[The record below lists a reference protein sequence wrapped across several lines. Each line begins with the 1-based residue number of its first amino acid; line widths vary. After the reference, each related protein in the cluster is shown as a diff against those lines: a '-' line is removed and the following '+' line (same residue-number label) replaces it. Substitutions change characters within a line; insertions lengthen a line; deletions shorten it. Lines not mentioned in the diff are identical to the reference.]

1 METYIVA
8 VAYCTESVRS
18 GFTDKSVANLDV
30 DLRAGQGVVS
40 PFPTGFL
47 PPVIS
52 SFFCLK
58 KRDPTVTFRMEN
70 RFQERAKC
78 RLHSR

>member
-52 SFFCLK
+52 SFF
-58 KRDPTVTFRMEN
+58 F
-70 RFQERAKC
+70 A
-78 RLHSR
+78 

>member
-52 SFFCLK
+52 SFFLPK
-58 KRDPTVTFRMEN
+58 KAGPHGNPLYGKQISGEG
-70 RFQERAKC
+70 
-78 RLHSR
+78 